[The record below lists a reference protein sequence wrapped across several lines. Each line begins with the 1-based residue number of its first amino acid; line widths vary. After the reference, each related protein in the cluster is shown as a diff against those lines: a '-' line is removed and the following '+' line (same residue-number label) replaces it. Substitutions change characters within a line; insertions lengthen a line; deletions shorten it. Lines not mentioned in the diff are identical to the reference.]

1 MGDFLLLVS
10 LAVFVWAVVGLVNPQ
25 VAKLPNRIS
34 SVGIWILSLVL
45 AGAGASLS
53 PDDPSESEEAAA
65 ESASPDPPEPEPVRP
80 GVGHD

>member
-45 AGAGASLS
+45 AGACASLS
-53 PDDPSESEEAAA
+53 PDDPSES
-65 ESASPDPPEPEPVRP
+65 
-80 GVGHD
+80 